1 MTRIRA
7 LLAAALFSAAT
18 LATAPL
24 AGALLAA
31 QDAAPPPRL
40 PSVQLPPE
48 LDRVLRDYERHWRD
62 DDPAALA
69 DLFTP
74 DGLIFRNGWLQ
85 GRDTIRATLRGGG
98 DLRLRAV
105 AWAADRDVAYIIGA
119 YGYGDD
125 AAHHDTG
132 VFTLP
137 LRRDSDGAWRIA
149 ADLDRGI
156 PRPD

>member
-1 MTRIRA
+1 MRPLHK
-7 LLAAALFSAAT
+7 LLAAALLAASAS
-18 LATAPL
+18 LPAPL
-24 AGALLAA
+24 AAQQGAPAA
-31 QDAAPPPRL
+31 RL
-40 PSVQLPPE
+40 PSVQLPPD

-69 DLFTP
+69 ALFTP

-98 DLRLRAV
+98 DLRLRAI
-105 AWAADRDVAYIIGA
+105 AWAADGDVGYIVGA

-125 AAHHDTG
+125 AAHRDIG

-137 LRRDSDGAWRIA
+137 LRRDADGVWRIA

-156 PRPD
+156 PRPGGPG